1 MSLINNDLKT
11 NFAEAREQLFAALR
25 TDNEQ
30 EQKQAFE
37 NFVTGLEANVSEQVK
52 VAAAEFQEG
61 VQDESILAER
71 GLRRKLTS
79 AERKFFSEAA
89 QKQKITGLDQT
100 FPETIIEDVYRNLVQ
115 EHPLLSLIDMQVG
128 DVNLR

>member
-52 VAAAEFQEG
+52 AAAAEFHKECKMNQ
-61 VQDESILAER
+61 
-71 GLRRKLTS
+71 
-79 AERKFFSEAA
+79 
-89 QKQKITGLDQT
+89 
-100 FPETIIEDVYRNLVQ
+100 
-115 EHPLLSLIDMQVG
+115 SLPNVG
-128 DVNLR
+128 FVGN

>member
-89 QKQKITGLDQT
+89 QKQKITGSHPTRVRGLK
-100 FPETIIEDVYRNLVQ
+100 YRPPPVAHLTKCRTLHGCV
-115 EHPLLSLIDMQVG
+115 D
-128 DVNLR
+128 